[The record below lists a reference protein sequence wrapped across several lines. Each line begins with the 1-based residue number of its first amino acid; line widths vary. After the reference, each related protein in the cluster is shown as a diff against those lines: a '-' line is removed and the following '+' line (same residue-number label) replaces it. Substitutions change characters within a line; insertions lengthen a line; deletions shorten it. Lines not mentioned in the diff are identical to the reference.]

1 MPIDPNNPVVA
12 LCAAGMTC
20 DGGPAEARSLF
31 EEAWNARRDDYDP
44 AIADRAAESLSSLSA
59 DGYRAFVAQ
68 GINRLQ
74 AKLVGIE
81 I

>member
-31 EEAWNARRDDYDP
+31 EEAWNARRDDYDA
-44 AIADRAAESLSSLSA
+44 AIA
-59 DGYRAFVAQ
+59 GYRVFVAQ

>member
-31 EEAWNARRDDYDP
+31 EEAWNARRDDYDA
-44 AIADRAAESLSSLSA
+44 AIA
-59 DGYRAFVAQ
+59 GYRALVAQ